1 MNLKVSVSDNTSL
14 SEFISTSDFSNENVK
29 FFNCSFPN

>member
-1 MNLKVSVSDNTSL
+1 MNLKVSVSESTSL

-29 FFNCSFPN
+29 FFNCSLLN